1 MPHLTPQSH
10 PVKNE
15 PSTPPAGDAAIR
27 EWASIWARAGEAL
40 SELKRRELR
49 ELDTRAALVQLSDA
63 FEYALR
69 HARPTDTSGL
79 VVQQQLFAH
88 LRR

>member
-1 MPHLTPQSH
+1 M
-10 PVKNE
+10 
-15 PSTPPAGDAAIR
+15 
-27 EWASIWARAGEAL
+27 

-49 ELDTRAALVQLSDA
+49 EVDTRAALVQLADA

-69 HARPTDTSGL
+69 HARSTDTSGL
-79 VVQQQLFAH
+79 VVQQQLFAR

>member
-1 MPHLTPQSH
+1 
-10 PVKNE
+10 VNE
-15 PSTPPAGDAAIR
+15 VPSMSPAGDAAVR
-27 EWASIWARAGEAL
+27 EWASIWVRAGEAL

-49 ELDTRAALVQLSDA
+49 EVDTRAALVQLADA

-69 HARPTDTSGL
+69 HARSTDTSGL
-79 VVQQQLFAH
+79 VVQQQLFAR

>member
-1 MPHLTPQSH
+1 M
-10 PVKNE
+10 V
-15 PSTPPAGDAAIR
+15 PPDDAAALR
-27 EWASIWARAGEAL
+27 RWADTWARAGEAL

-49 ELDTRAALVQLSDA
+49 ELDTRLAITQLADA

-69 HARPTDTSGL
+69 HARTSETSGL
-79 VVQQQLFAH
+79 VMQQRLFAR